1 MYDRWYM
8 IDFYLRRSHQ
18 RRAPQ
23 VNKSFFSSSFS
34 FSNYQILAYNAYFRL
49 YQDHPG
55 VPCDFPGNL
64 ASREIWL
71 PGNLTSW
78 EIWLPGKVWPR
89 KCDIPKNVTSW
100 KMWCPGNCGSTG
112 NRIFR
117 EMWFTSKCDFPGIWP
132 AGKCDFLGNFST
144 CEMLVPEKCEL
155 TGNLTFR

>member
-1 MYDRWYM
+1 MLPENSYFKVFYRGTYSTD
-8 IDFYLRRSHQ
+8 IQKLGCFYLRRSHQ

-23 VNKSFFSSSFS
+23 VNKSFFSFSS

-78 EIWLPGKVWPR
+78 EIWLPGKFDFLENLTSRKIQLPR
-89 KCDIPKNVTSW
+89 NLTFW
-100 KMWCPGNCGSTG
+100 ETRLPGN
-112 NRIFR
+112 
-117 EMWFTSKCDFPGIWP
+117 FTSQETGLPGKFDFPGNKWP
-132 AGKCDFLGNFST
+132 HK
-144 CEMLVPEKCEL
+144 LVYD
-155 TGNLTFR
+155 GH

>member
-1 MYDRWYM
+1 MLCLTTILQEILPLNFFNECISIPDLWGLLTFWAKMCPFMALCVIFCLRYGCP
-8 IDFYLRRSHQ
+8 FYLWRSHQ

-71 PGNLTSW
+71 PGNLTSRKFDFLGNLTPRKSVTKEMW
-78 EIWLPGKVWPR
+78 HSKKCDFLENVMSRKLWLPGK
-89 KCDIPKNVTSW
+89 
-100 KMWCPGNCGSTG
+100 
-112 NRIFR
+112 
-117 EMWFTSKCDFPGIWP
+117 
-132 AGKCDFLGNFST
+132 
-144 CEMLVPEKCEL
+144 
-155 TGNLTFR
+155 